1 MHLTH
6 AITNSPLSHSVA
18 ELCHDYTESLIRS
31 RQLFRGIV
39 HLQTAITKVQA
50 HPLQLTSVHS
60 DLTQLCLIAKCPKP
74 ALPSLDTDFND
85 ISKENKSFDVK
96 YFLQYYYYGGMLY
109 ASLKNFERALYFF
122 EIAITTPSMAISSI
136 VLESYK
142 KFILISL
149 IQHGKIKSL
158 PKYTSQAVTRHIKQ
172 MVVAYTDLAAAY
184 STFSIHKVTLVVR
197 EHSDQYLSD
206 TNMGLVK
213 QVIASLYKKNI
224 QRLTKTFLT
233 LSLEDMANRIQLESK
248 EDAEQYILNM
258 VSSPALLGATC
269 ERDLQHNRCALNAA
283 D

>member
-1 MHLTH
+1 M
-6 AITNSPLSHSVA
+6 
-18 ELCHDYTESLIRS
+18 
-31 RQLFRGIV
+31 
-39 HLQTAITKVQA
+39 HLQTAIEKVQA

-60 DLTQLCLIAKCPKP
+60 DLAQLCLIAKCPKP
-74 ALPSLDTDFND
+74 ALQLLDVDFND
-85 ISKENKSFDVK
+85 IAKENKSFDVK

-109 ASLKNFERALYFF
+109 ASLKQWERSLYFF

-149 IQHGKIKSL
+149 IHHGKVKSL

-172 MVVAYTDLAAAY
+172 MVTAYTDLAAAY
-184 STFSIHKVTLVVR
+184 STFSIHKVTLAVR

-233 LSLEDMANRIQLESK
+233 LSLEDMANRIQLESA
-248 EDAEQYILNM
+248 EDAEQYVLNM
-258 VSSPALLGATC
+258 VSGSSGCLL
-269 ERDLQHNRCALNAA
+269 
-283 D
+283 